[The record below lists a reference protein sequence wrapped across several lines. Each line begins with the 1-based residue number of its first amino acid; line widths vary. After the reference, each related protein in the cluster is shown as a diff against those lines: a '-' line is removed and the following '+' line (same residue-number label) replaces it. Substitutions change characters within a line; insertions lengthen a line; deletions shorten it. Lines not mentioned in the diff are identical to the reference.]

1 VEKMGRSVGIVIDQL
16 LEVIPDDES
25 ALRAD
30 IINYG
35 QSLWN
40 IAPERLSNGEYY
52 IPLQRILATSV
63 GPIDKQ
69 WKKRVQ
75 QIFNDE
81 K

>member
-1 VEKMGRSVGIVIDQL
+1 MGRSVGVVIDQM
-16 LEVIPDDES
+16 LEVIPDEES

-30 IINYG
+30 IVNYG

-40 IAPERLSNGEYY
+40 IAPEMLSKGEYY

-63 GPIDKQ
+63 GPIDKP
-69 WKKRVQ
+69 WKREIQKV
-75 QIFNDE
+75 FNGE

>member
-1 VEKMGRSVGIVIDQL
+1 MGRSVGVVIDKL
-16 LEVIPDDES
+16 LESIPEEES
-25 ALRAD
+25 GLRAD

-40 IAPERLSNGEYY
+40 VAPEMLSRGEYY

-63 GPIDKQ
+63 GPIDKS